1 MNGPIERDLL
11 ESGFARLGSLLTP
24 DQCVALRGMYDD
36 PEHFRSRVIME
47 RYRFGRGEYQY
58 FRYPLPRV
66 VQRLRESLYSRL
78 APAAA
83 SWAEALSTGDTF
95 PAAHDEFLDRCRSAG
110 QSKPTPLLLRYASG
124 DYNCL
129 HQDIYGSVFFPF
141 QVVCALSAPGE
152 EYTGGEL
159 VLVEQQPRAQ
169 SKPQVIVLQQGEAVA
184 ITTRHRPARG
194 ARGVYR
200 VNMRHGVSS
209 VREGQRYTLGV
220 IFHDAE

>member
-11 ESGFARLGSLLTP
+11 DSGFARLGPLLTP
-24 DQCVALRGMYDD
+24 DQCVGLRSMYDD
-36 PEHFRSRVIME
+36 PEHFRSRVVME

-58 FRYPLPRV
+58 FRYPLPPV
-66 VQRLRESLYSRL
+66 VQRLRESLYSSL

-83 SWAEALSTGDTF
+83 LWAEALATGDTF
-95 PAAHDEFLDRCRSAG
+95 PAVHDAFLDGCRNAG
-110 QSKPTPLLLRYASG
+110 QSKPTPLLLRYETG

-129 HQDIYGSVFFPF
+129 HQDIYGSVVFPF
-141 QVVCALSAPGE
+141 QVICALSVPGE

-184 ITTRHRPARG
+184 ITTRYRPARG
-194 ARGVYR
+194 ARGTYR
-200 VNMRHGVSS
+200 VNLRHGVSP
-209 VREGQRYTLGV
+209 VREGKRFTLGV